1 MRNEELGIKK
11 FFLTANSFQ
20 LTAVLAIVR
29 KDFLIGLRRR
39 ATFAAMMMFALTA
52 VASLSLSTGGASVE
66 PKFLAALL
74 WVVIFFAAGAGVAG
88 TFDDEAQAGTLPT
101 LKLYADAQAILFGK
115 MIYVFLSLV
124 ALTIFILPIFL
135 ILFDV
140 AVKNFLLLV
149 ATILFGLIGI
159 AAAGTLTAALTTSA
173 TVKGGLFTILLFPI
187 TLPIFLPAI
196 SLTEISLAGGAFEMD
211 SLIVV
216 ALFDLILITAS
227 SILYDYL

>member
-1 MRNEELGIKK
+1 MK
-11 FFLTANSFQ
+11 SFNFRCEQ
-20 LTAVLAIVR
+20 IAAIVR

-52 VASLSLSTGGASVE
+52 TASLSLSTGGAFVE
-66 PKFLAALL
+66 AKILAALL
-74 WVVIFFAAGAGVAG
+74 WVVIFFAASAGISG

-115 MIYVFLSLV
+115 MIYVMLSLS

-140 AVKNFLLLV
+140 GVANVPLLLT
-149 ATILFGLIGI
+149 TIFFGLLGLS
-159 AAAGTLTAALTTSA
+159 AAGTLTAALTTSA
-173 TVKGGLFTILLFPI
+173 AVKGGLFPILLFPV

-196 SLTEISLAGGAFEMD
+196 QLTELSLTGATFEA
-211 SLIVV
+211 SSIVV
-216 ALFDLILITAS
+216 VIIFDAILITAG

>member
-1 MRNEELGIKK
+1 MKLS
-11 FFLTANSFQ
+11 NSRFEQ
-20 LTAVLAIVR
+20 IAAIVR
-29 KDFLIGLRRR
+29 KDFVIGLRRR

-52 VASLSLSTGGASVE
+52 VASLSLSTGGILVE
-66 PKFLAALL
+66 AKFLAALL
-74 WVVIFFAAGAGVAG
+74 WVVIFFAASAGISG

-101 LKLYADAQAILFGK
+101 LKLYADAQAILLGK
-115 MIYVFLSLV
+115 MIYVLLSLV

-140 AVKNFLLLV
+140 AVENFFLLL
-149 ATILFGLIGI
+149 ATILLGLIGI

-173 TVKGGLFTILLFPI
+173 TVKGGLFPILLFPI

-196 SLTEISLAGGAFEMD
+196 SLTELSFTGGAFD
-211 SLIVV
+211 SSSLVV
-216 ALFDLILITAS
+216 MVAFDLILVTAA

>member
-1 MRNEELGIKK
+1 MRLSS
-11 FFLTANSFQ
+11 FLFEQVA
-20 LTAVLAIVR
+20 AILR

-52 VASLSLSTGGASVE
+52 VASLSLSMTGGFVE

-74 WVVIFFAAGAGVAG
+74 WVVIFFAASAGIAG

-115 MIYVFLSLV
+115 MLYVFLSLTM
-124 ALTIFILPIFL
+124 LTIFILPIFL

-140 AVKNFLLLV
+140 AVENFLLLSL
-149 ATILFGLIGI
+149 TILLGLVGI
-159 AAAGTLTAALTTSA
+159 AAAGTLTAAITTSA
-173 TVKGGLFTILLFPI
+173 TVKGGLFPILLFPI

-196 SLTEISLAGGAFEMD
+196 ALTEQSCTGGAFD
-211 SLIVV
+211 ASSLIVV
-216 ALFDLILITAS
+216 AAFDAILILAS

>member
-1 MRNEELGIKK
+1 M
-11 FFLTANSFQ
+11 TNSFSSRCEQ
-20 LTAVLAIVR
+20 IGAIVR

-39 ATFAAMMMFALTA
+39 ATFAAMMMFALTT
-52 VASLSLSTGGASVE
+52 VASLSLSTGGFVDTQILS
-66 PKFLAALL
+66 ALL
-74 WVVIFFAAGAGVAG
+74 WVVIFFAASAGISG

-115 MIYVFLSLV
+115 MAGVLLSLI

-140 AVKNFLLLV
+140 AVENFPLLI
-149 ATILFGLIGI
+149 ATILAGLIGLS
-159 AAAGTLTAALTTSA
+159 AAGTLTAALTTSA
-173 TVKGGLFTILLFPI
+173 TVKGGLFPILLFPV

-196 SLTEISLAGGAFEMD
+196 ALTQTALTGTAFEAS
-211 SLIVV
+211 SLVVV
-216 ALFDLILITAS
+216 AVFDAILLLAS

>member
-1 MRNEELGIKK
+1 MKLFGSHFKQV
-11 FFLTANSFQ
+11 A
-20 LTAVLAIVR
+20 AILR

-52 VASLSLSTGGASVE
+52 VASLSLSTGGAFVE

-74 WVVIFFAAGAGVAG
+74 WVVIFFAASAGISG
-88 TFDDEAQAGTLPT
+88 TFDDEAQTGTLPT
-101 LKLYADAQAILFGK
+101 LKLYAAAQAILFGK
-115 MIYVFLSLV
+115 MLYVFASLV

-135 ILFDV
+135 ILFDAPV
-140 AVKNFLLLV
+140 ARIFLLA
-149 ATILFGLIGI
+149 ATILTGLIGL

-173 TVKGGLFTILLFPI
+173 TVKGGLFPILLFPI

-196 SLTEISLAGGAFEMD
+196 SLTEISFTGAASD
-211 SLIVV
+211 SSLLVV
-216 ALFDLILITAS
+216 MAAFDAILITAA

>member
-1 MRNEELGIKK
+1 MK
-11 FFLTANSFQ
+11 SFGFRCEQ
-20 LTAVLAIVR
+20 IVAILR

-52 VASLSLSTGGASVE
+52 TASLSLSTGGTFLE
-66 PKFLAALL
+66 PKILAALL
-74 WVVIFFAAGAGVAG
+74 WVVIFFAASAGISG

-115 MIYVFLSLV
+115 MIYVLLSLV

-140 AVKNFLLLV
+140 GVANFSLLLT
-149 ATILFGLIGI
+149 TIFFGLVGLS
-159 AAAGTLTAALTTSA
+159 AAGTLTAALTTSA
-173 TVKGGLFTILLFPI
+173 AVKGGLFPILLFPV

-196 SLTEISLAGGAFEMD
+196 QLTELSLTGATFEFG
-211 SLIVV
+211 LIVV
-216 ALFDLILITAS
+216 VIIFDAILITAS

>member
-1 MRNEELGIKK
+1 MKLS
-11 FFLTANSFQ
+11 NSRFEQ
-20 LTAVLAIVR
+20 IAAIVQ
-29 KDFLIGLRRR
+29 KDFVIGMRRR

-52 VASLSLSTGGASVE
+52 VASLSLSTGGIFVE
-66 PKFLAALL
+66 EKFLAALL
-74 WVVIFFAAGAGVAG
+74 WVVIFFAASAGISG

-115 MIYVFLSLV
+115 MIYVLLSLV

-140 AVKNFLLLV
+140 TAENFFLLL
-149 ATILFGLIGI
+149 ATILLGLIGI

-173 TVKGGLFTILLFPI
+173 TVKGGLFPILLFPI

-196 SLTEISLAGGAFEMD
+196 SLTELSFTGGAFD
-211 SLIVV
+211 SSSLVV
-216 ALFDLILITAS
+216 MAAFNLILITAA

>member
-1 MRNEELGIKK
+1 MKLS
-11 FFLTANSFQ
+11 NSRFEQ
-20 LTAVLAIVR
+20 IAAIVR
-29 KDFLIGLRRR
+29 KDFVIGLRRR

-52 VASLSLSTGGASVE
+52 VASLSLSTGGIFVE
-66 PKFLAALL
+66 AKFLAALL
-74 WVVIFFAAGAGVAG
+74 WVVIFFAASAGISG

-115 MIYVFLSLV
+115 MIYVLLSLV

-140 AVKNFLLLV
+140 AVENFFLLL
-149 ATILFGLIGI
+149 ATILLGLIGI

-173 TVKGGLFTILLFPI
+173 TVKGGLFPILLFPI

-196 SLTEISLAGGAFEMD
+196 SLTEISFTGGAFD
-211 SLIVV
+211 SSSLVV
-216 ALFDLILITAS
+216 MAAFDLILITAA

>member
-1 MRNEELGIKK
+1 MKLS
-11 FFLTANSFQ
+11 NSRFEQ
-20 LTAVLAIVR
+20 IAAIVR
-29 KDFLIGLRRR
+29 KDFVIGMRRR

-52 VASLSLSTGGASVE
+52 VASLSLSTGGIFVE
-66 PKFLAALL
+66 AKFLAALL
-74 WVVIFFAAGAGVAG
+74 WVVIFFAASAGISG

-115 MIYVFLSLV
+115 MIYVLLSLV

-140 AVKNFLLLV
+140 AVENFFLLL
-149 ATILFGLIGI
+149 ATILLGLIGI

-173 TVKGGLFTILLFPI
+173 TVKGGLFPILLFPI

-196 SLTEISLAGGAFEMD
+196 SLTEISFTGGAFD
-211 SLIVV
+211 SSSLVV
-216 ALFDLILITAS
+216 MAAFDLILITAA

>member
-1 MRNEELGIKK
+1 MTKS
-11 FFLTANSFQ
+11 FSFLCEQ
-20 LTAVLAIVR
+20 IGAIVR

-52 VASLSLSTGGASVE
+52 TASLSLSTGGFVE
-66 PKFLAALL
+66 PKILAALL
-74 WVVIFFAAGAGVAG
+74 WVVIFFAASAGISG
-88 TFDDEAQAGTLPT
+88 TFDDEAQAGTLST

-115 MIYVFLSLV
+115 MAGVLLSLV
-124 ALTIFILPIFL
+124 ALTTFILPIFL

-140 AVKNFLLLV
+140 AVENFPLLL
-149 ATILFGLIGI
+149 ATILLGIIGL

-173 TVKGGLFTILLFPI
+173 TVKGGLFPILLFPV

-196 SLTEISLAGGAFEMD
+196 ALTEIAFEVATFEAG
-211 SLIVV
+211 SLVIM
-216 ALFDLILITAS
+216 AAFDAILITAS

>member
-1 MRNEELGIKK
+1 MKLS
-11 FFLTANSFQ
+11 NSRFEQ
-20 LTAVLAIVR
+20 IAAIVQ
-29 KDFLIGLRRR
+29 KDFVIGLRRR

-52 VASLSLSTGGASVE
+52 VASLSLSTGGIFVE
-66 PKFLAALL
+66 TKFLAALL
-74 WVVIFFAAGAGVAG
+74 WVVIFFAASAGISG

-115 MIYVFLSLV
+115 MIYVLLSLV

-140 AVKNFLLLV
+140 AVENFFLLL
-149 ATILFGLIGI
+149 ATIFLGLIGI

-173 TVKGGLFTILLFPI
+173 TVKGGLFPILLFPI

-196 SLTEISLAGGAFEMD
+196 SLTEISFTGGAFNSS
-211 SLIVV
+211 SLVV
-216 ALFDLILITAS
+216 MVAFDLILVTAA